1 MYGKRMLAV
10 IILHRFRLWCLLL
23 LNALQLRPRGLIV
36 LAAVGHFT
44 GKLSAE
50 LEVFR
55 GGHALW
61 LLVGV
66 VERSSSIGHLCRGGR
81 RVGRVSRHV
90 HCLRSVH
97 GMLHTSSA
105 MGGLTLPSG
114 RIRASDATGGMNGK
128 ALLRK
133 VLAGGQLASHDAT
146 SQSSDAPPPEQ
157 KS

>member
-1 MYGKRMLAV
+1 MVLAV
-10 IILHRFRLWCLLL
+10 
-23 LNALQLRPRGLIV
+23 
-36 LAAVGHFT
+36 VGHFT

-66 VERSSSIGHLCRGGR
+66 VEWSSSISHLCRGGR

-97 GMLHTSSA
+97 AMLQTSSA
-105 MGGLTLPSG
+105 IGGLTLHS
-114 RIRASDATGGMNGK
+114 RRVRVSVATRRMNGK
-128 ALLRK
+128 VLLRK
-133 VLAGGQLASHDAT
+133 VLAECQLASHDAT